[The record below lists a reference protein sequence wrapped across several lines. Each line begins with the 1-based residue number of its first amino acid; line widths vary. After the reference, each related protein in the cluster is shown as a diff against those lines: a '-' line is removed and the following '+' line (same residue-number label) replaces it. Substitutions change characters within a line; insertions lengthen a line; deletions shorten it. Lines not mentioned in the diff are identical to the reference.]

1 MAEALVSDLLH
12 QLDSISALMQ
22 DSISAREV
30 IQEIRLVVGDDEEIG
45 RLKRSLLAIKP
56 MLEKAEKREAK
67 EKAINLWLK
76 KAKDACYEI
85 DDVLDEL
92 NTAMIKLKIEE
103 EELEAENIEVKVRFF
118 IPSPSSTF
126 SLRYK
131 I

>member
-30 IQEIRLVVGDDEEIG
+30 IQEITLVVGDDEEIG

-56 MLEKAEKREAK
+56 MLEEAEKREAK

-103 EELEAENIEVKVRFF
+103 EQLAKIEVKVRFF

>member
-30 IQEIRLVVGDDEEIG
+30 TQDVGDDEEIR
-45 RLKRSLLAIKP
+45 RLKSSLLTIKP
-56 MLEKAEKREAK
+56 MLEDAEKRGAV
-67 EKAINLWLK
+67 EKAIDLWLK